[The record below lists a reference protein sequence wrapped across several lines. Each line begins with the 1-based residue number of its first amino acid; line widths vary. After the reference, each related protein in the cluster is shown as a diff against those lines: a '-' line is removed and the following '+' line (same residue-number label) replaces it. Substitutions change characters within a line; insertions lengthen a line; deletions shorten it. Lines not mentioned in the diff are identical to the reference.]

1 MSATIEHGELFAAL
15 SDPTRRRVLDIL
27 AARGEAS
34 ATKIAAE
41 LPVSRPA
48 VVKHLGVLERAEL
61 VHSRQQGRE
70 VLFSVR
76 PEPLDSAARWL
87 ARVATEWDR
96 RLAAL
101 KRLAEEGR
109 T

>member
-1 MSATIEHGELFAAL
+1 MPEHVDLFAAL
-15 SDPTRRRVLDIL
+15 GDPTRRAVLNIL

-34 ATKIAAE
+34 ATVIASQ

-48 VVKHLGVLERAEL
+48 VVKHLGVLDRAGLLKER
-61 VHSRQQGRE
+61 RQGRE

-76 PEPLDSAARWL
+76 PEPLESASHWL
-87 ARVATEWDR
+87 AAAASEWDR

-101 KRLAEEGR
+101 KRLAEDG
-109 T
+109 

>member
-1 MSATIEHGELFAAL
+1 VTPTAEHADLFGAL
-15 SDPTRRRVLDIL
+15 SDPTRRRVLDVL

-34 ATKIAAE
+34 ATTIAAE

-48 VVKHLGVLERAEL
+48 VVKHLGVLERADL
-61 VHSRQQGRE
+61 VQSRQQGRE

-76 PEPLDSAARWL
+76 PEPLASASRWL

-101 KRLAEEGR
+101 KRLAEEG
-109 T
+109 

>member
-1 MSATIEHGELFAAL
+1 VNATVEYGELFAAL
-15 SDPTRRRVLDIL
+15 SDPTRRRVLDVL

-34 ATKIAAE
+34 ATVIAGE

-48 VVKHLGVLERAEL
+48 VVKHLGVLDRAGL
-61 VHSRQQGRE
+61 VRSRQAGRE

-96 RLAAL
+96 RLADL
-101 KRLAEEGR
+101 KRLAEEA
-109 T
+109 

>member
-1 MSATIEHGELFAAL
+1 MTPTAEHADLFGAL
-15 SDPTRRRVLDIL
+15 SDPTRRRVLDVL

-34 ATKIAAE
+34 ATTIAAE

-48 VVKHLGVLERAEL
+48 VVKHLGVLERADL
-61 VHSRQQGRE
+61 VQSRQQGRE

-76 PEPLDSAARWL
+76 PEPLASASRWL

-101 KRLAEEGR
+101 KRLAEEG
-109 T
+109 

>member
-1 MSATIEHGELFAAL
+1 MTATVEHGELFAAL
-15 SDPTRRRVLDIL
+15 SDPTRRQVLDIL

-34 ATKIAAE
+34 ATAIAGE

-48 VVKHLGVLERAEL
+48 VVKHLGVLQRAGL

-76 PEPLDSAARWL
+76 SEPLASASRWL

-101 KRLAEEGR
+101 KRLAELDG
-109 T
+109 

>member
-1 MSATIEHGELFAAL
+1 MTATVEHGALFAAL
-15 SDPTRRRVLDIL
+15 GDPTRRQVLDVL

-34 ATKIAAE
+34 ATAIAGQ

-48 VVKHLGVLERAEL
+48 VVKHLAVLGRAGL
-61 VHSRQQGRE
+61 VRARRSGRE

-87 ARVATEWDR
+87 ARVATEWDE

-101 KRLAEEGR
+101 KRLAEEG
-109 T
+109 

>member
-1 MSATIEHGELFAAL
+1 LTVEHVDLFGAL
-15 SDPTRRRVLDIL
+15 ADPTRRQVLDVL

-34 ATKIAAE
+34 ATTVAGQ

-48 VVKHLGVLERAEL
+48 VIKHLGVLERAGL
-61 VHSRQQGRE
+61 VEGRRTGRE

-76 PEPLDSAARWL
+76 PEPLSAASRWL
-87 ARVATEWDR
+87 ATVATEWDR

-101 KRLAEEGR
+101 KALAEEG
-109 T
+109 

>member
-1 MSATIEHGELFAAL
+1 VTTVEHGELFAAL
-15 SDPTRRRVLDIL
+15 SDPTRRQVLDIL

-34 ATKIAAE
+34 ATAIAGE

-48 VVKHLGVLERAEL
+48 VVKHLGLLQRAGL

-76 PEPLDSAARWL
+76 SEPLASASRWL

-101 KRLAEEGR
+101 KRLAEQDG
-109 T
+109 

>member
-1 MSATIEHGELFAAL
+1 MSTAVEHGELFAAL

-34 ATKIAAE
+34 ATTIAGE

-61 VHSRQQGRE
+61 VQSRQQGRE

-76 PEPLDSAARWL
+76 PEPLASASRWL
-87 ARVATEWDR
+87 ARVATEWDQ

-101 KRLAEEGR
+101 RRLAES
-109 T
+109 

>member
-1 MSATIEHGELFAAL
+1 MPEHVDLFAAL
-15 SDPTRRRVLDIL
+15 GDPTRRAVLNIL

-34 ATKIAAE
+34 ATVIASQ

-48 VVKHLGVLERAEL
+48 VVKHLGVLDRAGLLKER
-61 VHSRQQGRE
+61 RQGRE

-76 PEPLDSAARWL
+76 PEPLESASHWL
-87 ARVATEWDR
+87 AAVASEWDR

-101 KRLAEEGR
+101 KRLAEDG
-109 T
+109 